1 MQVKS
6 GVQRLGKVAQCHAVA
21 DGIINASDAQ
31 TYGNDDEGRGV
42 FESKEDFERAMP
54 ALANAGYY
62 AVLERKDGEV
72 VLYAPYTELKDALG
86 GGRQQNPNAGKNL
99 FSVAKQDPAGAGN
112 NDAAFAEMEAVRRA
126 FTRPDG
132 TKRRGWLRAPN
143 GRRSNL
149 DERKWLLAR
158 TRTFKEAA
166 GDWELAR
173 LLELARRA
181 WEDNTA
187 KEKFSFKPSERLAT
201 TLADLVGHDVD
212 EITITSDSVRHIR
225 NQHGVP
231 KEERRGQVPLTYQDI
246 VLLPYILNNFDYA
259 VPSESHDKGGK
270 VAVEIRKRING
281 TSIVATVETGPFS
294 QIIVSHWVRKN
305 VAPTEPMLSAN
316 EGRAPEPNVQ
326 DGADAHIQR
335 VQQEIAEVKRLA
347 NNVSVRVDENGEPLA
362 SEVRRVMG
370 GAANG
375 NGVRFSF
382 AKGDPVASARPGGS
396 VRETMD
402 RSRQWLETKFIHDQ
416 TPVFDAV
423 RRVSGNDPLPDRLN
437 VEAAAKNVHGKI
449 RARQEEVNKVYVDAL
464 VGILREPGMSKEVF
478 DDYAMALHAIDRN
491 RMIQARS
498 VVRGAAG
505 LQGGGEMG

>member
-99 FSVAKQDPAGAGN
+99 FSFAKPDPAEAGN

-143 GRRSNL
+143 GRRSYL
-149 DERKWLLAR
+149 DEQDWLLAR
-158 TRTFKEAA
+158 TRAFKEAA
-166 GDWELAR
+166 GDWELAH
-173 LLELARRA
+173 LLGLARRA
-181 WEDNTA
+181 WADDKV
-187 KEKFSFKPSERLAT
+187 KERFSFRPSERLAEE
-201 TLADLVGHDVD
+201 LEGLVGHPVD
-212 EITITSDSVRHIR
+212 EVTITSDSVRHIKNR
-225 NQHGVP
+225 HGN
-231 KEERRGQVPLTYQDI
+231 KEEKVRGQVELSPED
-246 VLLPYILNNFDYA
+246 VALLPYIVNNFDYA
-259 VPSESHDKGGK
+259 KHNEDYDQGK
-270 VAVEIRKRING
+270 RRAIEIGKRING
-281 TSIVATVETGPFS
+281 TNIVTTIETGPFS
-294 QIIVSHWVRKN
+294 QLVITHWVKKN
-305 VAPTEPMLSAN
+305 VAPIDPMRSTS
-316 EGRAPEPNVQ
+316 EGQAPELHVQ
-326 DGADAHIQR
+326 NGIDAHIQR

-362 SEVRRVMG
+362 GEVRRIMG

-382 AKGDPVASARPGGS
+382 AKGDPVASARPDGS

-449 RARQEEVNKVYVDAL
+449 RARQEEVNKVYMDAL